1 MTTALGN
8 SSISYSWKELNAHS
22 YCFCASLRSSG
33 EEDTQVWRHQSQHM
47 LTPNCMSHKVIQE
60 TDARVGKWV
69 KHAGSSAFHS
79 LSHPSLPV
87 FRLVNTTNFLGKPH
101 RGREERPGVNRQGG
115 IRTKVSLWHKAGKL
129 QVGKGANTHTHILSH
144 GAPVREEH
152 SWGKWACAEHLAM
165 TRAFFFYRRGQWGDT
180 GSLPGR
186 DE

>member
-1 MTTALGN
+1 
-8 SSISYSWKELNAHS
+8 
-22 YCFCASLRSSG
+22 
-33 EEDTQVWRHQSQHM
+33 
-47 LTPNCMSHKVIQE
+47 MSHKVIQE

-69 KHAGSSAFHS
+69 KHAGSSAFHF

-87 FRLVNTTNFLGKPH
+87 FQLVNTSNFLGKPH

-165 TRAFFFYRRGQWGDT
+165 TRAFFFFFFIGEGNGETQGLCQEGMNRQPWKSWDKDYWPALGT
-180 GSLPGR
+180 AA
-186 DE
+186 